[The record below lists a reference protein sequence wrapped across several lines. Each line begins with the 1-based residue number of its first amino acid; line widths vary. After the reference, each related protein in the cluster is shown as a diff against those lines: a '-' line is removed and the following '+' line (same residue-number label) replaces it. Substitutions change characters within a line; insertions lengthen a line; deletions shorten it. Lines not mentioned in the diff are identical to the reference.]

1 MKKSSDLPVQSQPED
16 KPIHSGHRDRVKNL
30 FLKEGLDSFSSHS
43 VLELLLYYAIP
54 MRDTNPTAHELIRRF
69 GSLSGVFDAPFEELQ
84 QVKGIGKSAATLL
97 KLIPEVCR
105 RYQEDLDRDKQVIYD
120 YDEAGKKLVKK
131 FIGRQNEVVVLMLL
145 DSKAR
150 MLYCDVVS
158 EGSALAANI
167 YIKKVVRLAVQYNA
181 VYAILSH
188 NHPSGNCLPSKQDV
202 DTTRWVY
209 EALQTVE
216 VMLIDHIIVG
226 GNDYLS
232 FAKSKIMPELFN
244 PEQDMEQE

>member
-1 MKKSSDLPVQSQPED
+1 
-16 KPIHSGHRDRVKNL
+16 
-30 FLKEGLDSFSSHS
+30 
-43 VLELLLYYAIP
+43 
-54 MRDTNPTAHELIRRF
+54 
-69 GSLSGVFDAPFEELQ
+69 
-84 QVKGIGKSAATLL
+84 
-97 KLIPEVCR
+97 
-105 RYQEDLDRDKQVIYD
+105 
-120 YDEAGKKLVKK
+120 
-131 FIGRQNEVVVLMLL
+131 
-145 DSKAR
+145 

-158 EGSALAANI
+158 EGSALATNI